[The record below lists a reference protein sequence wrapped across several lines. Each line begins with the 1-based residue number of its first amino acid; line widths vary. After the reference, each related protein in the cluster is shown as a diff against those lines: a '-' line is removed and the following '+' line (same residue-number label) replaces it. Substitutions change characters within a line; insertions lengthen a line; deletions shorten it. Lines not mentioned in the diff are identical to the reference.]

1 MSNRLLVTSEY
12 NFKSGYNTLLSTI
25 LEESIKRN
33 VVIIPKYYHKPE
45 IEFSSFFESY
55 PSRNGL
61 EKELLL
67 FPPFVYPDDGHPLLH
82 IFNGKNKSL
91 FTMWEA
97 TRIGDFYIDKIN
109 MFDQIIVP
117 NNWNKESFEQQGCT
131 SKISVVNLGIDTNIF
146 NYTEPNNS
154 DFFVFGTGNNDPRK
168 RLPDVIRCFNKAF
181 PKEKDVRLSV
191 KISDIENRK
200 FLDNKIVYN
209 THNLNKQELKDWYCS
224 NDVFVSAVSAEGW
237 GLMQHES
244 MACGRPVIV
253 ARYAGLKEFVTL
265 DNSFCLRHTEVD
277 STGFWEYPGAKWS
290 KYDEEH
296 MIETMRYCYN
306 NRDKVK
312 EKGII
317 ASKDACKLSNELFIQ
332 TLLKTLSIDF

>member
-117 NNWNKESFEQQGCT
+117 NNWNKESFEQHMLRLREERAKQYGMT
-131 SKISVVNLGIDTNIF
+131 LEQWDNAVA
-146 NYTEPNNS
+146 
-154 DFFVFGTGNNDPRK
+154 TG
-168 RLPDVIRCFNKAF
+168 A
-181 PKEKDVRLSV
+181 
-191 KISDIENRK
+191 
-200 FLDNKIVYN
+200 IVQPMSGS
-209 THNLNKQELKDWYCS
+209 NLNF
-224 NDVFVSAVSAEGW
+224 NT
-237 GLMQHES
+237 QH
-244 MACGRPVIV
+244 
-253 ARYAGLKEFVTL
+253 L
-265 DNSFCLRHTEVD
+265 
-277 STGFWEYPGAKWS
+277 
-290 KYDEEH
+290 
-296 MIETMRYCYN
+296 
-306 NRDKVK
+306 
-312 EKGII
+312 
-317 ASKDACKLSNELFIQ
+317 
-332 TLLKTLSIDF
+332 